1 MNYLRSEYPRPQFER
16 KNWQNL
22 NGAWDFR
29 FDDDD
34 KGLRERW
41 YMPDSPFPIQI
52 NVPFVYE
59 CELSGINTREQHD
72 IIWYKRN
79 FDAPSLTPQQHL
91 LLHFGAVDYQTQ
103 VFLNGQMVK
112 EHTGG
117 ETPFSVDIT
126 PFLTEGT
133 TQNLCLRVYDPLTN
147 QEIPRGKQFWEF
159 KPKGIWYTRS
169 SGIWQTVWMEVVN
182 EQRIESLAIKPDLDS
197 GSVEFTVQT
206 NTSAP
211 NTWLKLQI
219 HYQDKLFVETQI
231 KCVGPTLKF
240 SVDIFGSDIFRTGFH
255 GADEYIWSPEYPNL
269 FTVELTLS
277 DINSNL
283 EIDSVRSYF
292 GMRKIH
298 TENGIIYLNNKPY
311 YQKLVLD
318 QGYWPRSLLT
328 APTDD
333 DYRLDISLAKE
344 MGFNGCRKHQKLED
358 PRFLYWAD
366 QLGFLVWEECSSTP
380 LFTTESQIAIYD
392 SWKSV
397 YQRDRNHPCIVAW
410 VPLNESWGVPQIQSN
425 QRQQHWAQ
433 ALYHLLRSLD
443 DTRLVSSNDGWDQTI
458 TDICAIH
465 NYKLGKDADDSEFAQ
480 FCETLTSKEALV
492 SQFVSGHPVY
502 ATGFGYRGEPILITE
517 CGGIGFA
524 TNQISDWSY
533 LGVSSAAE
541 FLATYRRLISTL
553 RSSQYV
559 QGFCYTQLTDVE
571 QEVNGLL
578 TYERTPKFDLKEL
591 RQINAINDL
600 PSQNLT

>member
-22 NGAWDFR
+22 NGVWDFR

-59 CELSGINTREQHD
+59 CELSSINTREQHD

-169 SGIWQTVWMEVVN
+169 SGIWQTVWTEIVN

-231 KCVGPTLKF
+231 KCVDPTLKF

-333 DYRLDISLAKE
+333 DYRLDILLAKE

-380 LFTTESQIAIYD
+380 LFTTESQIAIFD
-392 SWKSV
+392 SWKAV

-480 FCETLTSKEALV
+480 FCETLTSKETLV